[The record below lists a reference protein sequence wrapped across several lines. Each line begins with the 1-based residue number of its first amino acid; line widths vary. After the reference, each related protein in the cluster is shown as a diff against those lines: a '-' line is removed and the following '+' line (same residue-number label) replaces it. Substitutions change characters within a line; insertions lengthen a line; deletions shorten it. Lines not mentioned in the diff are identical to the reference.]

1 MKLTIKGKEYNVSYT
16 IRSMFLFEKITKK
29 TFSLESIMD
38 WYVLYYC
45 IIIASNKESTLTFD
59 DFIDACDEDTSIATK
74 MQEYLSKVF
83 EQRAAFANEDKDD
96 DDGVKKN

>member
-1 MKLTIKGKEYNVSYT
+1 MTITIKGNEYNVKYT
-16 IRSMFLFEKITKK
+16 IRAMFLFEKISNK

-45 IIIASNKESTLTFD
+45 IIIASNKESTMTFD

-83 EQRAAFANEDKDD
+83 EQRAAFASDDKAE